1 MFDGSTFS
9 AGAAGAAASA
19 GASAAG
25 SGVLSAGAAGAA
37 PPPPPRAAA
46 RISSTLIA
54 PSAVGVAAGASSFAG
69 AALAAGS
76 SFAGAALAAG
86 FFSLAGA
93 AAASSFSSGSSMTF
107 KKSTAMSY
115 HPMLLYASNSTSA
128 RPLILTVRTTPVMP
142 SNRRN
147 SGCSTS
153 TTTYLSVNS
162 RFRFSTCSNTTT
174 IISQKNKA

>member
-1 MFDGSTFS
+1 MAAGVGVLST
-9 AGAAGAAASA
+9 GAAGA
-19 GASAAG
+19 
-25 SGVLSAGAAGAA
+25 L
-37 PPPPPRAAA
+37 PPPRAAA
-46 RISSTLIA
+46 RMSSALIA
-54 PSAVGVAAGASSFAG
+54 PSEAVAAAGASF
-69 AALAAGS
+69 LV
-76 SFAGAALAAG
+76 GAALAAG
-86 FFSLAGA
+86 FFSLAGSA
-93 AAASSFSSGSSMTF
+93 GASSFSRGSSMTF
-107 KKSTAMSY
+107 RKSTAMSY

-128 RPLILTVRTTPVMP
+128 RPLMLTVRTTPVMP